1 MYHGCTSRVR
11 AATRPALRSAL
22 AGAGE
27 RFPSGRRRP
36 LRMRQVRGKA
46 AVFTDSGQLDGPGRK
61 QRAGQPLFLGQ
72 SQVGELPL
80 HVEADPESA
89 PTAAAEPGTRVAFAF
104 ETSVRFSSMPAA
116 VRAGL
121 AARHEA
127 AHGRSAPSTLRTAAS
142 PRRGD
147 ARRPEGRTAHR
158 CLAAAPA
165 SIHRPPCHFRA
176 TLTGTEGCPTVS
188 DGTEKT
194 GSDKAIFKLCQ
205 VAATGQLTFFFA
217 KVRVAGSNPVVRSNR
232 SPP

>member
-46 AVFTDSGQLDGPGRK
+46 AVFTDSGLLDGPGRK

-104 ETSVRFSSMPAA
+104 ETSVQVSSISAA
-116 VRAGL
+116 VPADRPRAM
-121 AARHEA
+121 E
-127 AHGRSAPSTLRTAAS
+127 
-142 PRRGD
+142 RRIRVRPHRPGGPLHHLGEGD

-158 CLAAAPA
+158 CLAAAA
-165 SIHRPPCHFRA
+165 SKHRPPCHFRA
-176 TLTGTEGCPTVS
+176 TLAGTEGCRMVS
-188 DGTEKT
+188 DGTEKMR
-194 GSDKAIFKLCQ
+194 SDQAIFKFGL
-205 VAATGQLTFFFA
+205 VGGITSVTLP
-217 KVRVAGSNPVVRSNR
+217 R
-232 SPP
+232 

>member
-104 ETSVRFSSMPAA
+104 ETSVQVSSISAA
-116 VRAGL
+116 VPADRPRAMERRIRVRPHRPGGPLHHLGEVMLDDLRAGL
-121 AARHEA
+121 PTDVLLLQRL
-127 AHGRSAPSTLRTAAS
+127 STVRRATFVPLWLA
-142 PRRGD
+142 RRG
-147 ARRPEGRTAHR
+147 AEWCRTVRRR
-158 CLAAAPA
+158 
-165 SIHRPPCHFRA
+165 
-176 TLTGTEGCPTVS
+176 
-188 DGTEKT
+188 
-194 GSDKAIFKLCQ
+194 
-205 VAATGQLTFFFA
+205 
-217 KVRVAGSNPVVRSNR
+217 
-232 SPP
+232 